1 MKKIL
6 LVALSFVL
14 VLLTACSPN
23 VPGAD
28 LGESESGSESENKTE
43 YRTISPEAAKTLLDN
58 GKELVLVDVR
68 TAEEY
73 AEKHIPGAILIP
85 NEEIGD
91 SRPEELSDLD
101 TTIIVYCRSG
111 NRSKT
116 ASEKL
121 IAMGYTDVRDLGGI
135 NDWPYAT
142 VTGNEVGVWSK
153 EDTAAKTGVLSSF
166 TATDLNGTKI
176 DESILVDYE
185 LTMVNV
191 WATFC
196 GPCLREMP
204 DLGELAAEYEAQGVR
219 IVGMIS
225 DVLDSKGNIDATQVA
240 TAKDIVAQ
248 TNADYLHI
256 LPSEDLLG
264 LIAGIQSVPTTFF
277 VDKDGNQ
284 VGKAYVGSRS
294 KADWKTII
302 DETLAEVSE

>member
-6 LVALSFVL
+6 LVALSFAL
-14 VLLTACSPN
+14 VLLAACSPK
-23 VPGAD
+23 VPEPD
-28 LGESESGSESENKTE
+28 LGDSESKTA
-43 YRTISPEAAKTLLDN
+43 YRTISPNAAKTLLDN
-58 GKELVLVDVR
+58 GKELVLLDVR

-91 SRPEELSDLD
+91 SRPDELDDLD
-101 TTIIVYCRSG
+101 ATIIIYCRSG

-142 VTGNEVGVWSK
+142 VTGSEVGIWAK
-153 EDTAAKTGVLSSF
+153 DDTTAKNGILSSF
-166 TATDLNGTKI
+166 TATELYGTKV
-176 DESILVDYE
+176 DESALADYE

-204 DLGELAAEYEAQGVR
+204 DLGELAAEYQSRGVR

-225 DVLDSKGNIDATQVA
+225 DVLDSSGNIDATQVA
-240 TAKDIVAQ
+240 TAKDIVTQ

-256 LPSEDLLG
+256 LPSYYLLG
-264 LIAGIQSVPTTFF
+264 LVSQIQSVPTTFF

-294 KADWKTII
+294 KEDWKTII
-302 DETLAEVSE
+302 DETLAEVSQ

>member
-23 VPGAD
+23 GSGSD
-28 LGESESGSESENKTE
+28 LDESESGNKTE

-58 GKELVLVDVR
+58 GRELVLVDVR

-85 NEEIGD
+85 NEEIDG
-91 SRPEELSDLD
+91 SRPEELPDLD
-101 TTIIVYCRSG
+101 ATIIIYCRSG

-142 VTGNEVGVWSK
+142 VTGSEVGVWAK
-153 EDTAAKTGVLSSF
+153 DDTTAKNGILSSF
-166 TATDLNGTKI
+166 TATELYGTKV
-176 DESILVDYE
+176 DESILADYE

-204 DLGELAAEYEAQGVR
+204 DLGELAAEYESRGVR

-225 DVLDSKGNIDATQVA
+225 DVLDSSGNIDATQVA
-240 TAKDIVAQ
+240 TARDIVTQ
-248 TNADYLHI
+248 TQADYLHI
-256 LPSEDLLG
+256 LPCTNCGVCQKVCPMDIPVQKTPNSPEC
-264 LIAGIQSVPTTFF
+264 IRC
-277 VDKDGNQ
+277 
-284 VGKAYVGSRS
+284 GKC
-294 KADWKTII
+294 KASCPHSAICNATALKKKT
-302 DETLAEVSE
+302 EEERK

>member
-6 LVALSFVL
+6 FAASALALVL
-14 VLLTACSPN
+14 VLVLVTACGPKA
-23 VPGAD
+23 P
-28 LGESESGSESENKTE
+28 ESSSGGNESKTE
-43 YRTISPEAAKTLLDN
+43 YRTISPAAAKTLLDN
-58 GKELVLVDVR
+58 GKALVLVDVR

-85 NEEIGD
+85 NEEIGS
-91 SRPEELSDLD
+91 SRPDALADLD
-101 TTIIVYCRSG
+101 ATIILYCRSG

-142 VTGNEVGVWSK
+142 VTGSEVGVWSK
-153 EDTAAKTGVLSSF
+153 EDAPAKTGVLSSF
-166 TATDLNGTKI
+166 TATDLNGTRI
-176 DESILVDYE
+176 DESILSDYT

-219 IVGMIS
+219 IVGMIT
-225 DVLDSKGNIDATQVA
+225 DVLDSGGSIDTAQVA
-240 TAKDIVAQ
+240 TARDIVSQ
-248 TNADYLHI
+248 TKADYLHI
-256 LPSEDLLG
+256 LPSEDLFAL
-264 LIAGIQSVPTTFF
+264 LSGIQSVPTTFF

-284 VGKAYVGSRS
+284 VGQVYIGSRS
-294 KADWKTII
+294 KAAWDAII
-302 DETLAEVSE
+302 AETLAEVTK

>member
-1 MKKIL
+1 MKKII
-6 LVALSFVL
+6 LVVLSLAL

-23 VPGAD
+23 VPD
-28 LGESESGSESENKTE
+28 SNSGESESKTE

-91 SRPEELSDLD
+91 NRSEELDDLN

-111 NRSKT
+111 NRTKT

-121 IAMGYTDVRDLGGI
+121 ISMGYTDVRDLGGI

-142 VTGNEVGVWSK
+142 VTGSEIGVWQK
-153 EDTAAKTGVLSSF
+153 DDTTVKSGVLSSF
-166 TATDLNGTKI
+166 TSTDLNGAKI
-176 DESILVDYE
+176 DESILADYE

-204 DLGELAAEYEAQGVR
+204 DLGELAKEYESKGVR
-219 IVGMIS
+219 ITGMIS
-225 DVLDSKGNIDATQVA
+225 DVLDSNGNIDSKQVT
-240 TAKDIVAQ
+240 TAKDIVAE
-248 TNADYLHI
+248 TKADYLHI
-256 LPSEDLLG
+256 LPSEDLFG
-264 LIAGIQSVPTTFF
+264 LLSGIQSVPTTFF

-284 VGKAYVGSRS
+284 VGQAYVGSRS
-294 KADWKTII
+294 KADWKAII
-302 DETLAEVSE
+302 DQTLSEVTK

>member
-6 LVALSFVL
+6 LIVLSFGL

-23 VPGAD
+23 GA
-28 LGESESGSESENKTE
+28 GSDIGKLENNTE
-43 YRTISPEAAKTLLDN
+43 NP
-58 GKELVLVDVR
+58 
-68 TAEEY
+68 
-73 AEKHIPGAILIP
+73 
-85 NEEIGD
+85 
-91 SRPEELSDLD
+91 
-101 TTIIVYCRSG
+101 
-111 NRSKT
+111 
-116 ASEKL
+116 
-121 IAMGYTDVRDLGGI
+121 
-135 NDWPYAT
+135 
-142 VTGNEVGVWSK
+142 
-153 EDTAAKTGVLSSF
+153 GVLSSF

-176 DESILVDYE
+176 DESLLADYD

-204 DLGELAAEYEAQGVR
+204 DLGELAAEYESQGVR

-225 DVLDSKGNIDATQVA
+225 DVLDSNGNIDSKQVA

-248 TNADYLHI
+248 TKADYIHI
-256 LPSEDLLG
+256 LPSEDLFG
-264 LIAGIQSVPTTFF
+264 LLSQIQSVPTTFF

-284 VGKAYVGSRS
+284 VGKAYIGSRS